1 MIPLLVRAK
10 ILQTEQLAEDV
21 FRLTALAPDI
31 ANLAKPG
38 QFVMVK
44 TTGTHDPLLRRPFSI
59 HQATSGGW
67 VQILFKALGKG
78 TRSLA
83 AMQAGG
89 TLDMIGPLGKGFF
102 TMAKN
107 TCIIGGGMG
116 IAPMLFLTGKLLQQE
131 KLPNI
136 RLLLGA
142 RNKNELYIA
151 NEFTEMGITPHIATD
166 DGSEGHHGLV
176 TDLLEETLAEKTAWA
191 VYACGPHPMLKAVA
205 GICKKRGRPCQVS
218 LETMMACGLAACL
231 GCTVT
236 SSNQEQPYLH
246 VCKDG
251 PVFEAGDIQWT

>member
-10 ILQTEQLAEDV
+10 ILQKEQLAEDV

-44 TTGTHDPLLRRPFSI
+44 TTGSHDPLLRRPFSI
-59 HQATSGGW
+59 HLATGDGR
-67 VQILFKALGKG
+67 VQILFKVLGKG

-83 AMQAGG
+83 AMQTGG
-89 TLDMIGPLGKGFF
+89 TLDMVGPLGKGFF

-107 TCIIGGGMG
+107 SCIIGGGMG
-116 IAPMLFLTGKLLQQE
+116 VAPMLFFAKKLLQKE
-131 KLPNI
+131 KMANI

-142 RNKNELYIA
+142 RTKNELYLV
-151 NEFTEMGITPHIATD
+151 NEFNKMGLTPLVATD

-176 TDLLEETLAEKTAWA
+176 TDLLEETLAEKTNWT

-205 GICKKRGRPCQVS
+205 KICEKRQRPCQVS

-236 SSNQEQPYLH
+236 STNPEQPYLH